1 MGNKF
6 RYTSALSEPH
16 CIVKIAS
23 MNEHEL
29 LEIQHELQAQEKR
42 LNYILSSKRRIQNM
56 IDSFEQDLAKQ
67 LLPVIHNESNDQ
79 ASIESSL
86 ALLACWKFS
95 KVEFP
100 KTIHWCSEL
109 SISNLTIKD
118 EFTVAVKAQ
127 AWLGILGSDE
137 LWQTPLYVEITVD
150 PKVKGLKNYHIHF
163 LSKGKIIS
171 LRKNSKQSVTVKQMQ
186 SM

>member
-1 MGNKF
+1 
-6 RYTSALSEPH
+6 
-16 CIVKIAS
+16 

-29 LEIQHELQAQEKR
+29 LEIQNELQAQEKR

-56 IDSFEQDLAKQ
+56 IDSFEQDLAEQ
-67 LLPVIHNESNDQ
+67 LLPVIHNESSDH
-79 ASIESSL
+79 ASTENSL

-100 KTIHWCSEL
+100 KTVHWCSEL

-118 EFTVAVKAQ
+118 EFTIAVKAQ
-127 AWLGILGSDE
+127 AWLGMLGSDE

-150 PKVKGLKNYHIHF
+150 PKVNGLKSYHIHF

-171 LRKNSKQSVTVKQMQ
+171 LRKNSKQNISVKQLQ
-186 SM
+186 SI